1 MSSVDY
7 VLIPP
12 LISAVFSGVLVF
24 FPISRKTKTLFS
36 WLIGSLASLL
46 SATLAIA
53 LLPLARMGRVQ
64 GSALGVWLELGPLKA
79 EATYYLDAWSI
90 MLAISS
96 SVLTFLIVVFSWYY
110 IGETRHAPRYYS
122 LVSFFLFGMLLLVLS
137 DSLLLT
143 FLGWEITSLCSWGL
157 ISFYYYLPGKN
168 GVKAGL
174 SGQKAIVTTGIA
186 DIGFVVALFA
196 LSIQSAPTFSIF
208 ALTKSTVCPVIGTG
222 LLLAAA
228 GKSAQF
234 PLHIWISST
243 DRVDIDAMQGPT
255 TVSALIHAATMVNA
269 GVYLVGRL
277 ILMSP
282 PEFVTIAVLYLGAVT
297 SLYAGLCALGTQDIK
312 RVLAY
317 STISQLGYMITALAV
332 PGIGQFASLWHLLNH
347 AMFKALLFLT
357 AAVLIHSTHA
367 RKFDDLRGVMNQSKL
382 VLVSLSIGFLSL
394 SGIPPFSGFFSKDLI
409 IETLWEHGET
419 YQIGAV
425 LLMISALLTATYSA
439 RAFRLLWGPPENSN
453 PISFNFS
460 SKISIVALAFLATF
474 STLLYYP
481 LASWFDETGQETPH
495 SLLSLGSASLVT
507 LALVILGLGLGYF
520 SSEIAQFLPQ
530 ITKNLIQEGLYVDYI
545 LSHLF
550 SSTAERSG
558 NLASRVQTGAFYWNM
573 IQFTMVA
580 GIIGAVAYALQIGGL

>member
-12 LISAVFSGVLVF
+12 LISAALSGVLVF
-24 FPISRKTKTLFS
+24 FPIPRKTKTFLS
-36 WLIGSLASLL
+36 WLICAISSFL
-46 SATLAIA
+46 SAALAII
-53 LLPLARMGRVQ
+53 LLPQEKIGRVQ
-64 GSALGVWLELGPLKA
+64 ESALGVWLELGSLKA
-79 EATYYLDAWSI
+79 TVAYYIDAWSI

-96 SVLTFLIVVFSWYY
+96 SFLTLLIVIFSWYY

-122 LVSFFLFGMLLLVLS
+122 LVSLFLFGMLLLVLS

-157 ISFYYYLPGKN
+157 ISFYYYLPGRD

-186 DIGFVVALFA
+186 DIGFVAALFA
-196 LSIQSAPTFSIF
+196 LSFQAYPTFSIF
-208 ALTKSTVCPVIGTG
+208 ALTKSSVCPVIGTG

-234 PLHIWISST
+234 PFHIWISST
-243 DRVDIDAMQGPT
+243 DQIDIDAMQGPT

-277 ILMSP
+277 ILMTP
-282 PEFVTIAVLYLGAVT
+282 PEFVKIAVLYLGAIT
-297 SLYAGLCALGTQDIK
+297 SLYAGLCALGTRDIK

-317 STISQLGYMITALAV
+317 STISQLGYMITALSI

-357 AAVLIHSTHA
+357 AAVLIHTTHS
-367 RKFDDLRGVMNQSKL
+367 RKFDELKGMVNQSKL
-382 VLVSLSIGFLSL
+382 LLISISIGFLSL

-419 YQIGAV
+419 YRIGAIM
-425 LLMISALLTATYSA
+425 LMISALLTAAYSA
-439 RAFRLLWGPPENSN
+439 RAFRLLWGAPKESK
-453 PISFNFS
+453 PISFNVAA
-460 SKISIVALAFLATF
+460 KISIMTLVVLTIF
-474 STLLYYP
+474 STLFYYP
-481 LASWFDETGQETPH
+481 LASWFDQIGQETPH
-495 SLLSLGSASLVT
+495 SLFALGSASLTT
-507 LALVILGLGLGYF
+507 LILVLLGAVLGSL
-520 SSEIAQFLPQ
+520 SPEIAPFFPRMAR
-530 ITKNLIQEGLYVDYI
+530 NLIQEGFYI
-545 LSHLF
+545 DFLVSSLF
-550 SSTAERSG
+550 SSTMEKSG
-558 NLASRVQTGAFYWNM
+558 DLASRVQTGAFYWNM
-573 IQFTMVA
+573 IQFTLVA
-580 GIIGAVAYALQIGGL
+580 GIIGAITYALQIGGL